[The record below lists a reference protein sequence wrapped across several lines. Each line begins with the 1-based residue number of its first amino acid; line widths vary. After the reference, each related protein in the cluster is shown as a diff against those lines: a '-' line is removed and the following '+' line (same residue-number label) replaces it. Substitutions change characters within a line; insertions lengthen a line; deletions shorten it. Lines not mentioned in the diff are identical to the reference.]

1 MTRRTF
7 FAQLSLA
14 LRKDRVEQARAILS
28 QAVARGEV
36 RAAALWIHDARD
48 TQAQRFHFGTARSVN
63 EIFLL
68 ASITKPMTA
77 AALMTLV
84 DKNQVRL
91 EDPVRRFI
99 PEFTGGARDKVT
111 LRHLLTHTSGLPD
124 MLPENE
130 ALRMRNAPLSEFVAG
145 ACKVPLLFEPGT
157 KVSYQSMGILLASEI
172 AQRITKT
179 PFAQFMRSAVYS
191 PLGMKDTSLDL
202 GGRKI
207 ADTALCEVSGN
218 DTWNWNSPYWRNL
231 GAPWGGAHSTTADV
245 ARFLE
250 YFWQPDGRLMD
261 NALASAMV
269 TNQTP
274 GLREAWGYGFRLGG
288 HPKACS
294 PGTYGHSGSTGTVSW
309 ADPKRRLS
317 FVLLTTRPADQS
329 RKTILTPV
337 SEAASEAQA

>member
-1 MTRRTF
+1 
-7 FAQLSLA
+7 
-14 LRKDRVEQARAILS
+14 
-28 QAVARGEV
+28 
-36 RAAALWIHDARD
+36 
-48 TQAQRFHFGTARSVN
+48 
-63 EIFLL
+63 
-68 ASITKPMTA
+68 
-77 AALMTLV
+77 MTLV
-84 DKNQVRL
+84 GKGQLRL

-99 PEFTGGARDKVT
+99 PEFAGGARDKVT

-130 ALRMRNAPLSEFVAG
+130 ALRARHAPLSEFVKG

-172 AQRITKT
+172 AQRITKR
-179 PFAQFMRSAVYS
+179 PFAEFMRSAVYS
-191 PLGMKDTSLDL
+191 PLGMKDTSLGL

-207 ADTALCEVSGN
+207 SDTALCEVTGN
-218 DTWNWNSPYWRNL
+218 EDWNWNSAYWRGL

-269 TNQTP
+269 TDQTP
-274 GLREAWGYGFRLGG
+274 GLKESWGYGFRLGG
-288 HPKACS
+288 YPKACS
-294 PGTYGHSGSTGTVSW
+294 PGTFGHSGSTGTLSW

-329 RKTILTPV
+329 RRTVLAPV
-337 SEAASEAQA
+337 SEAVSEAL